1 MSIIWVRHGETALNA
16 ARVVQPS
23 DTPLSDIG
31 LKQAAAAAIHLQSL
45 QPVALI
51 SSDMPRARQT
61 AEAISHATG
70 LAIRTDERLRE
81 RNFGALCGKPWD
93 ELGFEV
99 SSLQAAPD
107 GGESLTAF
115 HDRVAQAWQA
125 VLALRT
131 TLSGPLVVVSHGL
144 LIRAALQLH
153 AHWPPGL
160 TLPDRLRNTSYS
172 LVAAVAPYSV
182 LAVDR
187 TDHLSSRGTDTMRP
201 C

>member
-16 ARVVQPS
+16 ARVVQPP

-31 LKQAAAAAIHLQSL
+31 LAQAAAAAIHLHDL
-45 QPVALI
+45 QPVALL

-61 AEAISHATG
+61 AEAIARATG
-70 LAIRTDERLRE
+70 LALHTDERLRE
-81 RNFGALCGKPWD
+81 RNFGALCGTPWD

-107 GGESLTAF
+107 GGESLDAF
-115 HDRVAQAWQA
+115 HDRVAWAWQA
-125 VLALRT
+125 VLDLRA
-131 TLSGPLVVVSHGL
+131 TLPGPLVVVSHGL
-144 LIRAALQLH
+144 LIRAALQRH

-172 LVAAVAPYSV
+172 VVAADAPYRV

-187 TDHLSSRGTDTMRP
+187 TDHLPSHGPDTIRA